1 MFELYALGALEPV
14 EKAEIEAHLARGCE
28 NCGPALSAALALNAG
43 VFTLAPSLRPPR
55 RLKRRLLTSVGVHYP
70 GWGWVWAVGAVC
82 LLVVA
87 AWLGVEERQ
96 RTFELADARRA
107 LVESNGER
115 SRLTQALQFLSDP
128 QTRPASFGRGQTAPP
143 RGYVFLHPQMGVLLI
158 ASNLPAAGA
167 GKTYEMWVIPIGGAP
182 QPAGL
187 FQSDGM
193 RALHILSGP
202 VDVSAIGTVAVTIEP
217 AADPSTPTHANH
229 HRRSHRELGAAHRN
243 ADGKAKRG

>member
-1 MFELYALGALEPV
+1 MFELYALGVLEPA
-14 EKAEIEAHLARGCE
+14 EKTEIEAHLARGCD
-28 NCGPALSAALALNAG
+28 NCSQALSAALALNAG
-43 VFTLAPSLRPPR
+43 VFTLATPVKPPA

-70 GWGWVWAVGAVC
+70 GWGWVWAVSAVC
-82 LLVVA
+82 LLLMA
-87 AWLGVEERQ
+87 AWLGVEERR

-107 LVESNGER
+107 LFESNGER
-115 SRLTQALQFLSDP
+115 ERLTQALQFLSDP

-158 ASNLPAAGA
+158 ASNLPAAPA
-167 GKTYEMWVIPIGGAP
+167 GKTYEMWVIPKGGAP

-202 VDVSAIGTVAVTIEP
+202 VDVSAIATVAVTIEP
-217 AADPSTPTHANH
+217 AAGSSTPT
-229 HRRSHRELGAAHRN
+229 LPIVIAAPV
-243 ADGKAKRG
+243 GS